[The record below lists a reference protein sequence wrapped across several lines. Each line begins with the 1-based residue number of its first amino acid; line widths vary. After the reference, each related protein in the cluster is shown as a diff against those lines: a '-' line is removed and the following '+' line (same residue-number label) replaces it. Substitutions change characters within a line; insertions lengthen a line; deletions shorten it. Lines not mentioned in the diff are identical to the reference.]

1 MLFLQRVRQPGG
13 ASTASSAA
21 ARVCKQVHALLAKET
36 FRPTWQMP
44 PADEA
49 WSVCHNERAKYVWAR
64 AQKTVHK
71 VFTFTKPSASHTRWK
86 EMGCALPRD
95 VGVMRQLSALAKV

>member
-1 MLFLQRVRQPGG
+1 MLFLQRVRQPVE

-21 ARVCKQVHALLAKET
+21 ACVCKQVHALLAKET

-49 WSVCHNERAKYVWAR
+49 WSVCHNERANMFGR
-64 AQKTVHK
+64 EHK
-71 VFTFTKPSASHTRWK
+71 KLFHQVFTFTKPSASHTRWK